1 MIRPAARTGMESPM
15 TKPRLRS
22 RFVAVALVC
31 LAAASPVL
39 ADEKEDML
47 PAVERGVVQLL
58 AEGYRIAHYA
68 LDGRRDARMILRR
81 KYSVILC
88 RIEEDAAAGDALEIE
103 SACFRLR

>member
-1 MIRPAARTGMESPM
+1 MTGPRP
-15 TKPRLRS
+15 RS
-22 RFVAVALVC
+22 LVVAMALAG
-31 LAAASPVL
+31 LAAAPPTL
-39 ADEKEDML
+39 AEEREDTL
-47 PAVERGVVQLL
+47 PAVDRGLVQLL

-68 LDGRRDARMILRR
+68 LDGRHDARMILRR